1 MCFLSLRQRVDTV
14 QALVSV
20 AEGKVSKQ
28 MVRWV
33 ASLQDESIVLV
44 EGTVTVPPEVIK
56 SATVGNVEI
65 HVNRVRVELFIFK
78 CSSLILPIFV
88 DPLDFGTRGATAIL
102 ARGCF
107 TRRDRVGKR

>member
-1 MCFLSLRQRVDTV
+1 MCFLNLRQQTDTV

-28 MVRWV
+28 MVKWV

-56 SATVGNVEI
+56 SATVGSVEI
-65 HVNRVRVELFIFK
+65 HVNQVCWTTWMIYTGRRPSNFAN
-78 CSSLILPIFV
+78 
-88 DPLDFGTRGATAIL
+88 FGRST
-102 ARGCF
+102 
-107 TRRDRVGKR
+107 